1 MDEPGGHRIVLKAI
15 EEKALVRNNWRT
27 MSNIA

>member
-1 MDEPGGHRIVLKAI
+1 MHEPVGHGIVSKAI
-15 EEKALVRNNWRT
+15 EEKALVRNNWGT